1 MGKREKKRGKGADSM
16 TPKIVNVRTVTVVGF
31 EMSGTQDEIAALR
44 PEWTK
49 RFLEAASQ
57 ISGQTDGNLMDIC
70 LKRAGQLYT
79 HCIAMEVNQ
88 IDIMPSG
95 MTSLTIPSGSYAL
108 LEFHGSDDETQFAFR
123 TILQWAREHK
133 IRLDANEF
141 RIKVTIEE
149 GHHHLYWRLADK
161 RSEANEE
168 AV

>member
-1 MGKREKKRGKGADSM
+1 M
-16 TPKIVNVRTVTVVGF
+16 TPKIVDVRTVAVVGF
-31 EMSGTQDEIAALR
+31 EIRGTQDEIAALR

-57 ISGQTDGNLMDIC
+57 IPRQTDGNLMDIC

-79 HCIAMEVNQ
+79 HCIAMDVNQ
-88 IDIMPSG
+88 IDIIPSG
-95 MTSLTIPSGSYAL
+95 MTSLIIPSGSYAL
-108 LEFHGSDDETQFAFR
+108 LEFHGRDDEIQFAFR

-133 IRLDANEF
+133 VRLDSNEF
-141 RIKVTIEE
+141 RIDVTIDD

-161 RSEANEE
+161 RSEAIEK